1 MVVLP
6 AIRIQPGLP
15 VLPRHSAPLPGPLQ
29 RSVKALHL
37 ALSLWMSN
45 AAPVQPNALS
55 HQPQRQLRPPKLRV
69 GAPPRRAVI
78 HQHRFRNTAALEG
91 FLQLLLHRLA
101 MCAAQCSQ
109 RDQVATVIVQHRQ
122 RTHRLRPSLR
132 PFEVHLPEFVGL
144 TALEALR
151 SRGDLFRSN
160 RGDAICDEW
169 CCAATASL
177 RGPTAPE
184 AYARPSRDNVTATL
198 SPAVP
203 HRCRCGA
210 DYGAAYGCAL
220 RSRPLPVPGN
230 AAATNIRSDARSRT
244 PRTTPRTSSASALPR
259 PQIAPVVPVHP
270 SSSTP
275 SPSHLHALCA
285 RSVKDV

>member
-91 FLQLLLHRLA
+91 F
-101 MCAAQCSQ
+101 
-109 RDQVATVIVQHRQ
+109 
-122 RTHRLRPSLR
+122 HRLRPSLR

-151 SRGDLFRSN
+151 SRGAAL
-160 RGDAICDEW
+160 ICSDQTV
-169 CCAATASL
+169 ATQ
-177 RGPTAPE
+177 
-184 AYARPSRDNVTATL
+184 YAMNGV
-198 SPAVP
+198 
-203 HRCRCGA
+203 
-210 DYGAAYGCAL
+210 
-220 RSRPLPVPGN
+220 
-230 AAATNIRSDARSRT
+230 ARQLQAFAGQQHLKLTR
-244 PRTTPRTSSASALPR
+244 
-259 PQIAPVVPVHP
+259 APVGI
-270 SSSTP
+270 T
-275 SPSHLHALCA
+275 
-285 RSVKDV
+285 